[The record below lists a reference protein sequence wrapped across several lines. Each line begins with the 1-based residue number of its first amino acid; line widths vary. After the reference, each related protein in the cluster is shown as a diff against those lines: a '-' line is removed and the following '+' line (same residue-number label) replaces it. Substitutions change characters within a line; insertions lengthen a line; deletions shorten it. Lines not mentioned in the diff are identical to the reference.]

1 MTALAA
7 YRFRPRYRGV
17 ALIAAAIGAIFI
29 GVSLVGV
36 GFAITAMLMVGVMGV
51 LLAVAYLASP
61 TWHIIVRVG
70 DDGLEVGTKQRV
82 RFVLPWTDIKRV
94 VASPTTHTCFVDGG
108 SAERSL
114 LVPGDGARAP
124 YWIENRDALFDA
136 ICAHVDPARVQIVGS
151 LDEPRTP

>member
-1 MTALAA
+1 MNSPAT

-17 ALIAAAIGAIFI
+17 AFIAAAIGAIFVGISLI
-29 GVSLVGV
+29 GVGIAL
-36 GFAITAMLMVGVMGV
+36 TATLMVGVFGV
-51 LLAVAYLASP
+51 VLALAYLGSP
-61 TWHIIVRVG
+61 TWGLIVRAS
-70 DDGLEVGTKQRV
+70 DQGLEVGTVKRQ
-82 RFVLPWTDIKRV
+82 RFVLAWSDIKRV

-136 ICAHVDPARVQIVGS
+136 ICANVDPARVQIVGT
-151 LDEPRTP
+151 LDEPRTA